1 MKVCLLYLKETV
13 SVDMRYEIFKSPE
26 IVIVQSL
33 VDTHNRRS

>member
-26 IVIVQSL
+26 IGIV
-33 VDTHNRRS
+33 